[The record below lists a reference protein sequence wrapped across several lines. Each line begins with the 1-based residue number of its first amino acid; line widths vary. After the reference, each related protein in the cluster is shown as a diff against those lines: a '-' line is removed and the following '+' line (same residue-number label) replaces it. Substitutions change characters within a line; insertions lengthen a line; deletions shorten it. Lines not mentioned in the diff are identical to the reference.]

1 MRDCSQIKR
10 FDKLKLMIF
19 NNKNVVQKARLAR
32 QLTTTSVMASRWRCG
47 LAVLAPLILAITP
60 LGAGAALFDDS
71 FVIEKNQFNYGY
83 CNISSARLELD
94 VTESFGE
101 PVIANRFEWEAGPN
115 TPEDCLPEQMDLWV
129 ELRTQEGGQA
139 FMPVAVNTASSG
151 LLSQE
156 LLASPGWEGFIC
168 QTRSFP
174 ARCYGEDSARSLIEN
189 ATPPDRFFLATL
201 TTGGDAS
208 TQIEPQNEST
218 PTRVARIDLGQQ
230 FESRLNASL
239 DTLLSDEITTDGRT
253 STGA

>member
-1 MRDCSQIKR
+1 
-10 FDKLKLMIF
+10 MIF

-32 QLTTTSVMASRWRCG
+32 QLTTASVMASCWRCG

-60 LGAGAALFDDS
+60 LGAGAALFDDP

-139 FMPVAVNTASSG
+139 FMPVAVNTARSG

-156 LLASPGWEGFIC
+156 LLASPG
-168 QTRSFP
+168 
-174 ARCYGEDSARSLIEN
+174 
-189 ATPPDRFFLATL
+189 
-201 TTGGDAS
+201 
-208 TQIEPQNEST
+208 
-218 PTRVARIDLGQQ
+218 
-230 FESRLNASL
+230 
-239 DTLLSDEITTDGRT
+239 
-253 STGA
+253 